1 MNPSAVVMM
10 IVAVTVLWGGLIR
23 AVLFLRARPEVVEG
37 EWAADPDVAWSDPE
51 RPAGGEPLHR
61 DT

>member
-1 MNPSAVVMM
+1 MTLPAVVMM
-10 IVAVTVLWGGLIR
+10 IVAITVLWGGLVAAI
-23 AVLFLRARPEVVEG
+23 LFLRSRPEVVDG
-37 EWAADPDVAWSDPE
+37 PWAVDPDVAGSDPE